1 MILIIS
7 LQIIKGFPFRW
18 LTDGRCD
25 PDHPEFCNWWDCYS
39 YKMKRDSGY
48 GWKMMLFVLHTL
60 LSIAFAGYEGK

>member
-1 MILIIS
+1 M
-7 LQIIKGFPFRW
+7 IKGCPCRW